1 MTAISASENRVAVI
15 GGMDGVVGSVR
26 WRTAYQRHMVLM
38 CVLTIVV
45 PFARSWAMS
54 LLAWRGS
61 IAQAVRVSAASSADW
76 CLNQIRWT

>member
-45 PFARSWAMS
+45 PFARSGRC
-54 LLAWRGS
+54 LYWRGEDPS
-61 IAQAVRVSAASSADW
+61 PRQ
-76 CLNQIRWT
+76 